1 MGKTAISELRRRAFA
16 ILEEPGPADRTSR
29 SVRVFLVS
37 LIALNVLAVILDS
50 VPDLAAKWARPLR
63 DFETVSVAV
72 FSAEYL
78 LRVWVAAER
87 AKYGGLILGRFRY
100 LLTPLAILDLLAILP
115 FYLPLVFPFDL
126 RYLRM
131 FRMLRILRMAKF
143 GRYSCSV
150 QILRDVL
157 ADRKNEL
164 LAAASLLAAVIV
176 MASGLMY
183 AAEHEAQPN
192 VFTSIPA
199 TMWWAVATC
208 STMGI
213 DIRPVT
219 PVGKILASLIAVC
232 GILLFALPA
241 GIISSGF
248 VEKYMEA
255 RKSRICPH
263 CGKSLEGAPTSAA
276 RVHDGGER
284 DG

>member
-1 MGKTAISELRRRAFA
+1 MSGLRRRAFV
-16 ILEEPGPADRTSR
+16 ILEEPGPADRAGR
-29 SVRVFLVS
+29 AVRVFLVW

-50 VPDLAAKWARPLR
+50 IASVAAKWARPLR
-63 DFETVSVAV
+63 VFEIASVAIFTV
-72 FSAEYL
+72 EYVS
-78 LRVWVAAER
+78 RVWVAAER
-87 AKYGGLILGRFRY
+87 AEYGRFVLGRLRY

-115 FYLPLVFPFDL
+115 FYLPLIIPFDL

-131 FRMLRILRMAKF
+131 LRMLRMAKLGRYSRSLRILR
-143 GRYSCSV
+143 
-150 QILRDVL
+150 DVF

-164 LAAASLLAAVIV
+164 LAAASLLVAVIV

-183 AAEHEAQPN
+183 AVEHEAQPT

-199 TMWWAVATC
+199 TMWWAVATL

-213 DIRPVT
+213 DMRPVT
-219 PVGKILASLIAVC
+219 PIGKLLASLIAVC

-255 RKSRICPH
+255 RKRRTCPH
-263 CGKSLEGAPTSAA
+263 CGKSLAELPASAA
-276 RVHDGGER
+276 SGEDGGER
-284 DG
+284 GR

>member
-1 MGKTAISELRRRAFA
+1 MSESRRRAFE
-16 ILEEPGPADRTSR
+16 ILEEPGPANEVGRA
-29 SVRVFLVS
+29 VRVFLVS

-50 VPDLAAKWARPLR
+50 VASLAEKWARPLYV
-63 DFETVSVAV
+63 FEIASIAV
-72 FSAEYL
+72 FTAEYL
-78 LRVWVAAER
+78 LRLWVAAER
-87 AKYGGLILGRFRY
+87 AEYGGGVLGRLRY
-100 LLTPLAILDLLAILP
+100 LVTPLAILDLLAILP
-115 FYLPLVFPFDL
+115 LYLPFIIPLDL

-131 FRMLRILRMAKF
+131 FRMLRLAKF
-143 GRYSCSV
+143 GRYSRSV
-150 QILRDVL
+150 RILRDVL

-219 PVGKILASLIAVC
+219 PVGKILASFIAVC

-255 RKSRICPH
+255 RRSRTCPH
-263 CGKSLEGAPTSAA
+263 CGKSLEEPPASAA
-276 RVHDGGER
+276 SVKDRGER
-284 DG
+284 GG

>member
-1 MGKTAISELRRRAFA
+1 MSQLRRRAFA
-16 ILEEPGPADRTSR
+16 ILEEPGPADRAGR
-29 SVRVFLVS
+29 AVRIFLVS

-50 VPDLAAKWARPLR
+50 MASQAAKWAGPLR
-63 DFETVSVAV
+63 VFEMASVAV
-72 FSAEYL
+72 FTVEYL
-78 LRVWVAAER
+78 LRIWVAAER
-87 AKYGGLILGRFRY
+87 PEYARLALGRLRY

-115 FYLPLVFPFDL
+115 FYLPLIIPFDL

-131 FRMLRILRMAKF
+131 LRMLRMAKF
-143 GRYSCSV
+143 GRYSRSV
-150 QILRDVL
+150 RILREVL

-164 LAAASLLAAVIV
+164 FAAASLLIAIIV

-183 AAEHEAQPN
+183 AAEHEAQPA

-199 TMWWAVATC
+199 TMWWAVATL

-213 DIRPVT
+213 DMRPVT
-219 PVGKILASLIAVC
+219 PVGKLLASLIAVC

-241 GIISSGF
+241 GIVSSGF

-263 CGKSLEGAPTSAA
+263 CGKSLDEQPAPADS
-276 RVHDGGER
+276 VR
-284 DG
+284 DLSEPSG

>member
-1 MGKTAISELRRRAFA
+1 MTGLRRRAFA
-16 ILEEPGPADRTSR
+16 ILEEPEPVGRAGRA
-29 SVRVFLVS
+29 VRVFLVS

-50 VPDLAAKWARPLR
+50 MASLAAQWARPLFA
-63 DFETVSVAV
+63 FEVASVAV
-72 FSAEYL
+72 FTVEYL
-78 LRVWVAAER
+78 LRLWVVAER
-87 AKYGGLILGRFRY
+87 AEYRRPILGRLRY

-115 FYLPLVFPFDL
+115 LYLPFVIPFDL

-131 FRMLRILRMAKF
+131 LRMLRMAKLGRYSRSLRILRE
-143 GRYSCSV
+143 
-150 QILRDVL
+150 VL

-164 LAAASLLAAVIV
+164 LAAASLLVAVIV

-183 AAEHEAQPN
+183 AVEHEAQPT

-199 TMWWAVATC
+199 TMWWAVATL

-219 PVGKILASLIAVC
+219 PVGKLLASLIAIC

-241 GIISSGF
+241 GIVSSGF

-255 RKSRICPH
+255 RKSRTCPH
-263 CGKSLEGAPTSAA
+263 CGKPLEELPASTPS
-276 RVHDGGER
+276 VEDGGNR
-284 DG
+284 RKGSVPQ

>member
-1 MGKTAISELRRRAFA
+1 MTELRRRAFA
-16 ILEEPGPADRTSR
+16 ILEEPGPDDRAGR
-29 SVRVFLVS
+29 AVGVFLVW

-50 VPDLAAKWARPLR
+50 VAGLATEWAHPLR
-63 DFETVSVAV
+63 VFEIASVAV
-72 FSAEYL
+72 FTVEYV
-78 LRVWVAAER
+78 LRIWVAAER
-87 AKYGGLILGRFRY
+87 AEYRRPVLGRWRY
-100 LLTPLAILDLLAILP
+100 LLTPLAILDLLAIIP

-126 RYLRM
+126 RFL
-131 FRMLRILRMAKF
+131 RMLRLLRIAKF
-143 GRYSCSV
+143 GRYSRSV
-150 QILRDVL
+150 RILREVL

-183 AAEHEAQPN
+183 SVEHEAQPT

-199 TMWWAVATC
+199 TMWWAVATL

-213 DIRPVT
+213 DVRPVT
-219 PVGKILASLIAVC
+219 PVGKLLASLIAVC

-255 RKSRICPH
+255 RKRRTCPH
-263 CGKSLEGAPTSAA
+263 CGKSLEEPPASATS
-276 RVHDGGER
+276 VQDGGER
-284 DG
+284 GG